1 MHNKE
6 VNQSQ
11 DNVGEDLFA
20 EKFVKVSF
28 RDFSN
33 NTRMDIKNVDLK
45 NQQQKRDRM
54 LSYWQNNVS
63 EKFLPPINY
72 RKKTENE
79 PGRAKTAIGQMRKG
93 STSSDDVN
101 GLS

>member
-45 NQQQKRDRM
+45 NQ
-54 LSYWQNNVS
+54 
-63 EKFLPPINY
+63 
-72 RKKTENE
+72 
-79 PGRAKTAIGQMRKG
+79 
-93 STSSDDVN
+93 
-101 GLS
+101 